1 LKKKIAVCI
10 PSYNESHI
18 ISATLSK
25 IDKGL
30 KKYIK
35 LNYDVIIVN
44 IDNNSPDN
52 TSDIFMNTNTI
63 CPKISIKTNEIG
75 KGTNL
80 LEFFKYCKNNDIDYA
95 ITIDA
100 DVRTVKPIWIDKFLE
115 PLINNNYDYVTPIYK
130 RSRYEG
136 STTNHF
142 AFPLIYAISGIPIRQ
157 PIAGDF
163 SFNKKFINIIN
174 EQEITDSTKRYG
186 IDIFMTL
193 VACYKKLNVYQINL
207 EKKIHNPSYTKIES
221 MFQEVLDSFLFTWKN
236 LYKQGNKF
244 DNKKDN
250 YSFNCIVSSRKF
262 NHKQRAIEMLN
273 EYSAKISDTNDIEEK
288 WLEKLFK
295 LILCPEKITEKERNE
310 MFHIFMVRATSFWL
324 QSEKYSANRC
334 ENIIDNQANKL
345 YEMVRMKGE

>member
-1 LKKKIAVCI
+1 MKKKIAVCI

-63 CPKISIKTNEIG
+63 CPKISIKTNEIE

-207 EKKIHNPSYTKIES
+207 EKKIHNPSYTICHKPKEGS
-221 MFQEVLDSFLFTWKN
+221 CDSLSYNISFFVSPNQYQQW
-236 LYKQGNKF
+236 
-244 DNKKDN
+244 
-250 YSFNCIVSSRKF
+250 YSQC
-262 NHKQRAIEMLN
+262 
-273 EYSAKISDTNDIEEK
+273 YS
-288 WLEKLFK
+288 W
-295 LILCPEKITEKERNE
+295 R
-310 MFHIFMVRATSFWL
+310 
-324 QSEKYSANRC
+324 
-334 ENIIDNQANKL
+334 
-345 YEMVRMKGE
+345 